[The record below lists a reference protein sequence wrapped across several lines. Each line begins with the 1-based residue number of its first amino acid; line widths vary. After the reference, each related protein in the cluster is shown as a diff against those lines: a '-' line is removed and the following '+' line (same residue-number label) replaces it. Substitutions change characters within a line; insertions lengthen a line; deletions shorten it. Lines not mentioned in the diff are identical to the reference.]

1 MKLKDANNSLPA
13 NKLLVH
19 NLLATLQMGVIRK
32 FNVAATLIESGISTQ
47 NTSQQRCVDSAATLF
62 SGWSCVAVA
71 LQEGIDNVS
80 ATLLNLLATL
90 QMGVIWQFNVA
101 ETLTESGISTQNTSQ
116 QRCVDSAA
124 TLFSDWSCVA
134 VELQEGI
141 ENVSATLLN
150 QLATLQMGVSAA
162 RQRCI

>member
-1 MKLKDANNSLPA
+1 
-13 NKLLVH
+13 
-19 NLLATLQMGVIRK
+19 MGVIRK

-124 TLFSDWSCVA
+124 TLSSGWSCVA
-134 VELQEGI
+134 GGYRQRFS
-141 ENVSATLLN
+141 NVTQPTCNVANGCPCGNATLHLGCN
-150 QLATLQMGVSAA
+150 QVGFRRKRRRSNVAST
-162 RQRCI
+162 